1 MAKAASPVRLQEELM
16 QAATTAGQ
24 RMHRSAAEQVEYW
37 ASIGRSVARVVDP
50 DNLLAVSAG
59 LAQLK
64 IIPVEP
70 PVIDP
75 DDLFAALEQDRKS
88 GTLAASIS
96 AAEVRYQASVA
107 YPGQLEQVHADGSV
121 IVGQFSMGV
130 FTPLSQD

>member
-1 MAKAASPVRLQEELM
+1 MAKAASPIRLQEELM

-64 IIPVEP
+64 VVPVEP

-75 DDLFAALEQDRKS
+75 DDLFAALEQERKS

-96 AAEVRYQASVA
+96 GAGVRYQASVA
-107 YPGQLEQVHADGSV
+107 LPGQLEQINPDGSV
-121 IVGQFSMGV
+121 VVGQFSMGI
-130 FTPLSQD
+130 FTPLTED

>member
-1 MAKAASPVRLQEELM
+1 MAKAASPIRLQEELM

-64 IIPVEP
+64 VVPVEP

-75 DDLFAALEQDRKS
+75 DDLFAALEQERKS
-88 GTLAASIS
+88 GTLATSIS
-96 AAEVRYQASVA
+96 GSAVRYQASA
-107 YPGQLEQVHADGSV
+107 THPGQLEQINPDGSV
-121 IVGQFSMGV
+121 LVGQFSMGI
-130 FTPLSQD
+130 FTPLTEG